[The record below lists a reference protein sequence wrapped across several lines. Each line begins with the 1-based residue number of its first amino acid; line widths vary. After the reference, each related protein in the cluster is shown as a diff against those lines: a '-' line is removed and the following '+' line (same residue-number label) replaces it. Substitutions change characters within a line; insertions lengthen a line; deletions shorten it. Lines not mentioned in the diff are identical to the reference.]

1 MGYTKLHSTILD
13 SSVWLEP
20 AHVRLVW
27 ITMLAM
33 ADQHG
38 VVHASVGGLAHRAR
52 VSKEEAHDAITRFLG
67 PDPDSRDR
75 TTGERI
81 EEVPGGWLVL
91 NHANYRDK
99 QTREQALTAERVARH
114 RERARTVTE
123 RYVTPGNG
131 PLLMLM
137 PMPMES
143 ASADASVPSEPQKK
157 QAEKVD
163 RPDDVPEDL
172 WQDWLDFRKAKRAPV
187 TQRVLDSTR
196 KTAKAAGMSM
206 VEAFDYWIANGQT
219 GFFPPKGGTNAKTP
233 DGGFNRFGDWK
244 GVPRG
249 KQDYSVGLGEDDPE
263 HPKQLLANEN
273 GIRASKSLPPLTM
286 DEWKAMGD
294 PRAR

>member
-52 VSKEEAHDAITRFLG
+52 VSKEEAMDAIKRFLG

-114 RERARTVTE
+114 RERKRTVTE

-131 PLLMLM
+131 PLLM
-137 PMPMES
+137 PMENAS
-143 ASADASVPSEPQKK
+143 ASESEKK
-157 QAEKVD
+157 AVSK
-163 RPDDVPEDL
+163 PDDVTDGL
-172 WQDWLDFRKAKRAPV
+172 WRDWVDFRKAKRAPI

-196 KTAKAAGMSM
+196 KTATAAGMTM
-206 VEAFDYWIANGQT
+206 EQALNYWLAQGHV
-219 GFFPPKGGTNAKTP
+219 GFFPPGKSGIGQRPAPGSAVGQPTV
-233 DGGFNRFGDWK
+233 DH
-244 GVPRG
+244 PRG
-249 KQDYSVGLGEDDPE
+249 MPIPFDSPLSPCHCPMCVKARKAKE
-263 HPKQLLANEN
+263 QLA
-273 GIRASKSLPPLTM
+273 
-286 DEWKAMGD
+286 
-294 PRAR
+294 